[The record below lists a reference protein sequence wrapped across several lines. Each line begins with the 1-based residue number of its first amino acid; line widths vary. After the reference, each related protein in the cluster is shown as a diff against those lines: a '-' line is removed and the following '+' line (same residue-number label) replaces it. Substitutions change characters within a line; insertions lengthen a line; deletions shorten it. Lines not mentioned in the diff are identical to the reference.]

1 MSSLGVWAL
10 ALGAMIGWGCF
21 VMPGDTLLPDAG
33 PIGASIGLALGA
45 AMIILISFSYS
56 YLISKYPVAGGEFV
70 YANTVFGFF
79 DIASYLIQ
87 IIRTFHKA

>member
-56 YLISKYPVAGGEFV
+56 YLISKYPVAGGESCTRTPFS
-70 YANTVFGFF
+70 AKTTPSSAAG
-79 DIASYLIQ
+79 SSCSLIG
-87 IIRTFHKA
+87 R